1 MTFDEHL
8 FSYLTLKTYD
18 GTDHYLHFICQSAN
32 FEVGQSNKLG
42 KGSFNIIQLR
52 QVGKVVGL
60 LDKLVGMFDS
70 QPFGNDPYEVSWYTF

>member
-1 MTFDEHL
+1 M
-8 FSYLTLKTYD
+8 SVNNV
-18 GTDHYLHFICQSAN
+18 HFICQSAN

-42 KGSFNIIQLR
+42 MKFNIIQPR

-70 QPFGNDPYEVSWYTF
+70 QPLKVMINMKSVDM